1 MREVGGDFLKRSVR
15 RSKIK
20 RNVEFIIIYIL
31 FAVGIVAF
39 IYFNNFRKE
48 SCINKGGQVIENV
61 IGIYDKC
68 IYGSDKE

>member
-1 MREVGGDFLKRSVR
+1 MKESKREELEATITV
-15 RSKIK
+15 
-20 RNVEFIIIYIL
+20 IIIFI
-31 FAVGIVAF
+31 VGIVAF

-68 IYGSDKE
+68 IYGSDKVE

>member
-1 MREVGGDFLKRSVR
+1 MKENKREELEA
-15 RSKIK
+15 IITL
-20 RNVEFIIIYIL
+20 IIIFI
-31 FAVGIVAF
+31 VGIVAF

-48 SCINKGGQVIENV
+48 TCINKGGKVIEDV